1 MLKQSFSGK
10 RHRNFFRCI
19 KTRQLPFNILHR
31 LGQLKFFISLQK
43 LNQDNLITHIV
54 KVSTKTSPVLMAHRD
69 ESELILRG
77 FGFFLAP
84 SVGVEGVGIGV
95 QSGVV
100 VD

>member
-1 MLKQSFSGK
+1 
-10 RHRNFFRCI
+10 
-19 KTRQLPFNILHR
+19 
-31 LGQLKFFISLQK
+31 
-43 LNQDNLITHIV
+43 
-54 KVSTKTSPVLMAHRD
+54 MAHRD